1 MQPRV
6 CSSAAA
12 SMIKGSEGKPT
23 GQPRFEAVGRWGL
36 GQWAGAVRIKRRQ
49 GRFRPDLP
57 GSPITGAGLDPWV
70 YDPSCAP
77 VGITSNGSD
86 GEGCWGRETAGTDAD
101 VGVDIVRVVAVP
113 EGGAGIVRIVDPR
126 APTQQLDDPPS
137 TSTYAN

>member
-1 MQPRV
+1 
-6 CSSAAA
+6 
-12 SMIKGSEGKPT
+12 MIKGSERKPT
-23 GQPRFEAVGRWGL
+23 GQPRSEAVGRWGL

-57 GSPITGAGLDPWV
+57 GSPITGAGLDP
-70 YDPSCAP
+70 SCTP
-77 VGITSNGSD
+77 VGITSSGSD

-113 EGGAGIVRIVDPR
+113 EGGAGVVRIVDPR

-137 TSTYAN
+137 ISS